1 MRNYHYLCTR
11 YTNRTS
17 SKMKRDLYWD
27 NLKFILIFLVV
38 FGHTIEQFA
47 VNGSLLRAIYNWL
60 LMFNMP
66 LFIFVSGR
74 FTHVHDKE
82 KFKRGILRILE
93 TYIVF
98 QAIKCIDPL
107 MNLHIT
113 GKLIYS
119 LIVIPRWA
127 LWYLLSLVCWRL
139 ILYFIPRNL
148 RENKPLLILLIC
160 FAISLLGGFLPIN
173 KQLSLQRT
181 MAFLPFFFLGYY
193 STRID
198 IKHYISKIPKAIPV
212 TVLLA
217 VFLFMYYCMNYD
229 FTIIQGG
236 SSSYWIKPGI
246 SPIFYCLSRA
256 AFLLSAM
263 IISFMVLCLIKTS
276 ALFAQWGTKT
286 LAIYVYHTFLILFML
301 YLIRQG
307 ILPQNSILLFFYAA
321 AITIVLVYLS
331 RFKLF
336 NILLNPV
343 SYFLEK

>member
-1 MRNYHYLCTR
+1 
-11 YTNRTS
+11 
-17 SKMKRDLYWD
+17 MKRDLYWD
-27 NLKFILIFLVV
+27 TLKFILIFLVV

-47 VNGSLLRAIYNWL
+47 VNGSVLRAVYNWS
-60 LMFNMP
+60 LMFDMP

-74 FTHVHDKE
+74 FSHIHDNE
-82 KFKRGILRILE
+82 KFRKGILRLLE
-93 TYIVF
+93 TFIVF

-107 MNLHIT
+107 MNVNIS

-119 LIVIPRWA
+119 LIVIPRWT

-139 ILYFIPRNL
+139 ILYYIPQNL

-160 FAISLLGGFLPIN
+160 FAVSLLGGFLPIN

-181 MAFLPFFFLGYY
+181 MTFLPIFFLGYY

-198 IKHYISKIPKAIPV
+198 IKQYFSRIPKAIPIL
-212 TVLLA
+212 VLLA
-217 VFLFMYYCMNYD
+217 VFLVMYYFMNYD
-229 FTIIQGG
+229 FTIVQGG
-236 SSSYWIKPGI
+236 SSSYWINPAI
-246 SPIFYCLSRA
+246 SPFIFFLSRA
-256 AFLLSAM
+256 AFLISAM

-276 ALFAQWGTKT
+276 EILAKWGTKT

-307 ILPQNSILLFFYAA
+307 ILPQNDILLAFYAV
-321 AITIVLVYLS
+321 AITFILVYLS

-343 SYFLEK
+343 SYFLNKN